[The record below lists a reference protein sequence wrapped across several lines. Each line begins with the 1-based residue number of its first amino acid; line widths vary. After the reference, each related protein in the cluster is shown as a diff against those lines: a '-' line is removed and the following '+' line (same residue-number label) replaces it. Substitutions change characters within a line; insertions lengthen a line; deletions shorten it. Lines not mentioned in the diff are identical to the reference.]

1 MANNI
6 FQSWILHHLWI
17 SLLCSRQALSLNEII
32 KLKFLFVKGLI
43 STFVDNNSVRCLCC
57 RICEKVL
64 VLWKNTPSTIA
75 RSQIDIF
82 HTQMDWSF
90 LRLTLQNYLQLQ
102 CFPVHI
108 SYFVAKLHVFLGY
121 RSCEKGNF
129 TRRIVKILPHIFPP
143 ENDDCSNSNRLYAR
157 VFGYNQSLLTPQERT
172 MVITPWDPNITPL
185 DAGTI
190 GEIRLKS
197 CLSQRPRRHFWKLC
211 AFARFFAETS

>member
-57 RICEKVL
+57 RICGKVL

-82 HTQMDWSF
+82 HTQVDWSF
-90 LRLTLQNYLQLQ
+90 LPPTLQNYLQLQ

-108 SYFVAKLHVFLGY
+108 SYFWQSYTFFWATDLIKKAKF
-121 RSCEKGNF
+121 CF
-129 TRRIVKILPHIFPP
+129 T
-143 ENDDCSNSNRLYAR
+143 
-157 VFGYNQSLLTPQERT
+157 SL
-172 MVITPWDPNITPL
+172 
-185 DAGTI
+185 
-190 GEIRLKS
+190 
-197 CLSQRPRRHFWKLC
+197 RPRVMTVILQIDLMQIFSVIIKIYLPLMK
-211 AFARFFAETS
+211 EQ